1 MRRSFPS
8 LFRLIACLLIM
19 TIMNSGMAMALYVC
33 PQQTVE
39 PAQARAMAGMP
50 CAGMDMDKPIQCAEY
65 QSAAKVAHDH
75 AGNAPDLVPVSIA
88 FIIPAATPVVPPQ
101 LALAWTDTVTPAGT
115 DPPYLRT
122 QRLRI

>member
-39 PAQARAMAGMP
+39 PMQARAMAGMP
-50 CAGMDMDKPIQCAEY
+50 CAGMDIEKPIQCAEF
-65 QSAAKVAHDH
+65 QSAAKVAHDL
-75 AGNAPDLVPVSIA
+75 AGSAPDLAPISIA
-88 FIIPAATPVVPPQ
+88 FIIPAPPPSVPPQ
-101 LALAWTDTVTPAGT
+101 LALAWTDMVTPAGT